1 MNTFA
6 IGTAGD
12 DAYDPSMGDSVRTAA
27 ELMAVI
33 PPLPDSP
40 DTDDLIA
47 AVQQHRGRKMQILT
61 APPELSASV
70 CGMWVET
77 PSVDLVFIAESA
89 APFAREHVLLHEI
102 AHMLLGHGEAR
113 GPQSGLAQ
121 LMPDLDPSLL
131 QKVLGRSSYEDP
143 QEYEAELLATLL
155 QSRTRSS
162 RPDSGGASDASSETA
177 LFGRITTS
185 RRWN

>member
-1 MNTFA
+1 
-6 IGTAGD
+6 
-12 DAYDPSMGDSVRTAA
+12 MGDSVRTAA

-40 DTDDLIA
+40 DTHDLIV
-47 AVQQHRGRKMQILT
+47 AVQQQRGRKMQILT
-61 APPELSASV
+61 APPEVSASV

-89 APFAREHVLLHEI
+89 APFAREHVLLHEM

-113 GPQSGLAQ
+113 GPYSGLAQ

-143 QEYEAELLATLL
+143 QEYDAELLATLL

-162 RPDSGGASDASSETA
+162 RPDSGGAQDASSETA